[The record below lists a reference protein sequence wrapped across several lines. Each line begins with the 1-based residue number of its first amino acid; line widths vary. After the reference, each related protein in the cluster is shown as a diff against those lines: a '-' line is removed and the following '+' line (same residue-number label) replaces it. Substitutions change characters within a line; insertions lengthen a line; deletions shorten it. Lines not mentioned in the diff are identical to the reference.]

1 MNWLIYGFPNVKGDT
16 LRRRC
21 SVLLDKRERCS
32 SLHRCVWL
40 YVCISLHVWLFVCAA
55 QASGSSGL
63 QLASHLTAPQVA
75 KRQGIQ
81 QLKMEILDNA
91 NKLGHDLSTG
101 LHTHSKSLYVRV
113 CHWRLSS
120 LDLLCIRLA
129 CAHYLPALLSTT
141 ATGNKLTLIY
151 AVPNPHIARNT
162 KHSLW

>member
-1 MNWLIYGFPNVKGDT
+1 MYRTPLRLFCELAHLRISKCKGDT

-40 YVCISLHVWLFVCAA
+40 YVCISLHVWLFVCTA

-101 LHTHSKSLYVRV
+101 LHTHTKV
-113 CHWRLSS
+113 CMFEFAIGGFPL
-120 LDLLCIRLA
+120 
-129 CAHYLPALLSTT
+129 
-141 ATGNKLTLIY
+141 
-151 AVPNPHIARNT
+151 
-162 KHSLW
+162 